1 MDSKKYK
8 VAIIGGGP
16 AGSLTAL
23 SLVHLRPELA
33 GDILILEAKAFPRE
47 KVCGGGISGRVTDAL
62 DTLGV
67 SLEGLPRVPVNR
79 FSVHFEKEICS
90 PVFGNDRCFVTRRSA
105 FDDLL
110 LSQAAERGVDV
121 QTLTHVA
128 GAYRERN
135 GVAVLD
141 SEGRTYRADILV
153 GADGVNGR
161 SRIWFGSPHRGRKT
175 LLLQTEF
182 PRDPSCEPLQDCLL
196 MDFSVPKF
204 GIPGYVWFFPS
215 LGQQGEPV
223 VNAGISGGSFSI
235 GIYSRMREAFLAIL
249 EDHPEIG
256 RMAPAQIHFKPYP
269 EREYFPLQAGAHER
283 VIFVGEQIG
292 TDPFTGEGL
301 SVCAD
306 SADAAAH
313 EIVEALGTGDYS
325 FKGYGRRIRSARF
338 FPLYVVGKSYC
349 LQNNGVQPNFFFAM
363 STREKPAG
371 KWNVVDYYT
380 HAFSGKEKSEVLYT
394 PTFWG
399 MVCAI
404 SLWSCPDGCAR
415 SVEHHLLEDDPAARL
430 LLDAREVYSQ
440 L

>member
-23 SLVHLRPELA
+23 SLVHLKPELA
-33 GDILILEAKAFPRE
+33 GDILLLEAKTFPRE

-62 DTLGV
+62 DALGV

-79 FSVHFEKEICS
+79 FSVYFEKEIDS
-90 PVFGNDRCFVTRRSA
+90 PAFGNDRCFITRRSD
-105 FDDLL
+105 FDELL
-110 LSQAAERGVDV
+110 LSEAAARGIEVR
-121 QTLTHVA
+121 TLTPVV

-141 SEGRTYRADILV
+141 RDGKIYRADILV

-161 SRIWFGSPHRGRKT
+161 SRIWFGSPHKGRKT

-182 PRDPSCEPLQDCLL
+182 PRDPGCKILQDCML

-215 LGQQGEPV
+215 LGPQGEPV
-223 VNAGISGGSFSI
+223 VNAGISGGSFSK
-235 GIYSRMREAFLAIL
+235 GIYARMREAFLAIL
-249 EDHPEIG
+249 GNHPEIG
-256 RMAPAQIHFKPYP
+256 SMAPAQIHFKPYP
-269 EREYFPLQAGAHER
+269 EREYFPFQASARER

-301 SVCAD
+301 SICAD

-313 EIVEALGTGDYS
+313 AIAAALERGEFS
-325 FKGYGRRIRSARF
+325 FKGYGRMIMSAKF
-338 FPLYVVGKSYC
+338 FPLYVVGKAYC
-349 LQNNGVQPNFFFAM
+349 LQNNGIQPNFFLSMA
-363 STREKPAG
+363 TRKKPAG
-371 KWNVVDYYT
+371 DWNVVDYYT
-380 HAFSGKEKSEVLYT
+380 RAFSGKEKSEILYSPTYWGVAMRDIAAVLPGWLRGVNGT
-394 PTFWG
+394 
-399 MVCAI
+399 
-404 SLWSCPDGCAR
+404 SSSR
-415 SVEHHLLEDDPAARL
+415 R
-430 LLDAREVYSQ
+430 
-440 L
+440 

>member
-33 GDILILEAKAFPRE
+33 GDILLLEAKAFPRE

-62 DTLGV
+62 DALGV

-79 FSVHFEKEICS
+79 FSVYFEKEISS
-90 PVFGNDRCFVTRRSA
+90 PAFGNDRCFITRRSA

-110 LSQAAERGVDV
+110 LSEAEERGVEV
-121 QTLTHVA
+121 RTLTPVV
-128 GAYRERN
+128 GAYRERK
-135 GVAVLD
+135 GVVALD
-141 SEGRTYRADILV
+141 KGGNTYRADILV

-161 SRIWFGSPHRGRKT
+161 SRLWFGSRHWGRKT

-182 PRDPSCEPLQDCLL
+182 PRDPGCRVLQDSML

-215 LGQQGEPV
+215 LGREGEPV
-223 VNAGISGGSFSI
+223 VNAGISGGSFSK
-235 GIYSRMREAFLAIL
+235 GIYSRMREAFQAIL
-249 EDHPEIG
+249 GNYPEIG
-256 RMAPAQIHFKPYP
+256 SMAPAQIHFKPYP
-269 EREYFPLQAGAHER
+269 EREYFPFQAGARER
-283 VIFVGEQIG
+283 VVFVGEQIG

-306 SADAAAH
+306 SANAAAH
-313 EIVEALGTGDYS
+313 EIVAALERGEFS
-325 FKGYGRRIRSARF
+325 FKGYSRRIWSARF
-338 FPLYVVGKSYC
+338 FPLYVVGKAYC

-363 STREKPAG
+363 ATRKKPPG

-380 HAFSGKEKSEVLYT
+380 YAFSGKEKSEILYT
-394 PTFWG
+394 PTYWG
-399 MVCAI
+399 VAMRDI
-404 SLWSCPDGCAR
+404 
-415 SVEHHLLEDDPAARL
+415 AAVL
-430 LLDAREVYSQ
+430 PGWMREVSGTSSSRR
-440 L
+440 